1 VTESSETPNSSAPA
15 APSRC
20 PVIDLVE
27 PKMSFRACSPKMAFT
42 ASVSATSPCSVEVP
56 CALI

>member
-1 VTESSETPNSSAPA
+1 MVPA

-27 PKMSFRACSPKMAFT
+27 LIGSRAACSPKTRFT
-42 ASVSATSPCSVEVP
+42 ASVSASSLNGVPVP
-56 CALI
+56 CALM